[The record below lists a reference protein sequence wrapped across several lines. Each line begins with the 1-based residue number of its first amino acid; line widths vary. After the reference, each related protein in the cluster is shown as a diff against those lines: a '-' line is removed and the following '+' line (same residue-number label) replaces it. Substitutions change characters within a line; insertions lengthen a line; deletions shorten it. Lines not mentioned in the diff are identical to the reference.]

1 MDNQISQQQAEKL
14 ANMFQALSN
23 STRVRILLF
32 LIEGEVPFGVLVKEI
47 GPSKSAISH
56 QLKGLH
62 DQRLIRLRRQ
72 GRNVFVSLDDTH
84 IADLFQ
90 RGLEHIKHQ

>member
-1 MDNQISQQQAEKL
+1 MDTSINQQQADDL
-14 ANMFQALSN
+14 ANMFKALSD
-23 STRVRILLF
+23 STRVRILSF
-32 LIEGEVPFGVLVKEI
+32 LIEGEVPFRLLVDEI

-62 DQRLIRLRRQ
+62 DQRLIKLRRH
-72 GRNVFVSLDDTH
+72 GRNVYVSLDDTH
-84 IADLFQ
+84 IADLFK